1 MNAEDEKILKTPYLK
16 IGRKL
21 HLLLHTGQLLMEGG
35 ADTNRIVRDMMRA
48 AVFMGIPEPQVP
60 PRGKSCLLRGGP
72 DGLTRHR
79 SAQIPKVDGYALHL
93 TTTTFRG

>member
-48 AVFMGIPEPQVP
+48 AVFMGTGASSLK
-60 PRGKSCLLRGGP
+60 PRVVGS
-72 DGLTRHR
+72 T
-79 SAQIPKVDGYALHL
+79 
-93 TTTTFRG
+93 